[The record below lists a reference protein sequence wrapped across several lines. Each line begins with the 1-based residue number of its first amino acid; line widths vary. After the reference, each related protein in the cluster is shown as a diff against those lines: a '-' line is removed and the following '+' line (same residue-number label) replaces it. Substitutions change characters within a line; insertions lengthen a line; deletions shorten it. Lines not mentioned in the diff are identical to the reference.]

1 MPRIRCNYID
11 CIFLDDGF
19 CSAASV
25 EVDPDLGC
33 MTFSR
38 ASDLGVD
45 DDVDID
51 EIEEWDEID
60 DDDDLW
66 LDDDDEY

>member
-1 MPRIRCNYID
+1 
-11 CIFLDDGF
+11 LDDGF

>member
-11 CIFLDDGF
+11 CLFLDDGF
-19 CSAASV
+19 CSATSV

-38 ASDLGVD
+38 ASDVGVD

-66 LDDDDEY
+66 LDDDEY